1 MSKLNFFKV
10 LVQNNINL
18 KFFIDIFTMM
28 TSVIKRVP
36 PLIVNWIII
45 GYIIIAMIIII
56 FTKIDDASLSLDSC
70 RFLDFCNSKNNE
82 F

>member
-36 PLIVNWIII
+36 PLIVNWILI
-45 GYIIIAMIIII
+45 GYIIIAMIIMII
-56 FTKIDDASLSLDSC
+56 TKIDDAS
-70 RFLDFCNSKNNE
+70 
-82 F
+82 